1 MRVRG
6 LAWAAVAAAGL
17 VAVTVTGCGAD
28 GEVAADAGRPAPVPV
43 GPSCAP
49 SVAPGASEEPAAE
62 TAPGA
67 VVEDAPEEVRC
78 LPGVAHGTVLVQPS
92 PSGLPRRSLMV
103 SAVAGADHA
112 QASEL
117 CRRLTALGYGP
128 GGRHGMELLSVAGGG
143 SAGTYLSSAGTSGRD
158 CLQVA

>member
-1 MRVRG
+1 MR
-6 LAWAAVAAAGL
+6 
-17 VAVTVTGCGAD
+17 
-28 GEVAADAGRPAPVPV
+28 
-43 GPSCAP
+43 
-49 SVAPGASEEPAAE
+49 
-62 TAPGA
+62 
-67 VVEDAPEEVRC
+67 EDVPEEVRC

-117 CRRLTALGYGP
+117 CRRLTELGYGP

-143 SAGTYLSSAGTSGRD
+143 AAGTYLSSAGTSGRD

>member
-1 MRVRG
+1 MRG

-17 VAVTVTGCGAD
+17 VAVTGCRAD
-28 GEVAADAGRPAPVPV
+28 GEATADAGRPALVPV
-43 GPSCAP
+43 RPSCAP
-49 SVAPGASEEPAAE
+49 KVSSGASEEPAAE
-62 TAPGA
+62 TEAGA
-67 VVEDAPEEVRC
+67 VQEDVPEEVRC
-78 LPGVAHGTVLVQPS
+78 LPGVAHGAVLVQPS

-103 SAVAGADHA
+103 SAVAGADQT

-117 CRRLTALGYGP
+117 CRRLTELGYGP

-143 SAGTYLSSAGTSGRD
+143 SAGTYLSSAGTSGRA